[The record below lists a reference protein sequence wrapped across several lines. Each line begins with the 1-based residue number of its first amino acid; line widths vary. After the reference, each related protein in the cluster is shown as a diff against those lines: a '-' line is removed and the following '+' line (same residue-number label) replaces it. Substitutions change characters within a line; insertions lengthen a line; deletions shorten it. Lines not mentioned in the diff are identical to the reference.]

1 MIDELLLLKEERVR
15 EVGRGK
21 EGRKK
26 EGREVGQKMASL
38 FVAIME
44 SHDHL

>member
-1 MIDELLLLKEERVR
+1 MRNELLLKKEDERSWAR
-15 EVGRGK
+15 K

-38 FVAIME
+38 FVV
-44 SHDHL
+44 